1 MNDKEKLRKAFNLR
15 GGKMSDEEKLEA
27 IQKLVTTYP
36 MNLQD
41 TIKEIQKSGKE
52 KKRKQV

>member
-1 MNDKEKLRKAFNLR
+1 MNDK
-15 GGKMSDEEKLEA
+15 EKLEA

-41 TIKEIQKSGKE
+41 TIKEIQKILGSPTSIYQK
-52 KKRKQV
+52 

>member
-1 MNDKEKLRKAFNLR
+1 MTLTDK
-15 GGKMSDEEKLEA
+15 EKLEA

-41 TIKEIQKSGKE
+41 TIAEIQKIL
-52 KKRKQV
+52 KK

>member
-1 MNDKEKLRKAFNLR
+1 MNDKEKLRKVFNLR

-36 MNLQD
+36 MHLQD
-41 TIKEIQKSGKE
+41 TIEEI
-52 KKRKQV
+52 KKILEF